1 MKKAVGPRGHAFNSS
16 SWEAEGRGQR
26 QTEFCVFKA
35 SLVYLVRSCLKK
47 YQKETEGEE
56 EEEEEAAVAA
66 AKTKETK
73 VKVT

>member
-66 AKTKETK
+66 ARGKKLK
-73 VKVT
+73 SK